1 MLGDQLVETSV
12 NDEDYRYVQDRTKCL
27 CDGPRRMGV
36 MLVFAKFV
44 IYCFVKMLLLVDVK

>member
-1 MLGDQLVETSV
+1 MLGDQLVGTSV